1 MFRVAILSFWHVH
14 AQDYAREAEAHPA
27 TEIAAIWDEEPE
39 RGREEAERWGVPFE
53 EDLDELLARGD
64 LDGVVVTTPTTA
76 HREIITAAGQAGKHV
91 YTEKVLAPTL
101 REAQE
106 IISEVEQADVTLVV
120 SLPRLYTGYTEATK
134 EAFSKGMIGEVTYL
148 RVRVSHD
155 GALPT
160 DENPRG
166 WLPDRFFEPEESA
179 GGVAIDFGAHPLYLV
194 SHLLGMPEQLVSVY
208 GCFTERTVEDNS
220 VVVFRY
226 PKGVLGVA
234 EATFVGASM
243 PFFLEAHGT
252 DGSLLYDPDTGL
264 RLRRAVAEGWE
275 GVETPPDG
283 TSPFGRWVDLAS
295 RAEPYPEN
303 VQAALELNAL
313 AEAANLSAQKGP
325 SRPSRPSSARQLMR
339 VR

>member
-1 MFRVAILSFWHVH
+1 MIRVAILSFWHVH
-14 AQDYAREAEAHPA
+14 AQDYAREAEAHPG
-27 TEIAAIWDEEPE
+27 TEIMAVWDEDPK
-39 RGREEAERWGVPFE
+39 RGSKEAGRRGIPFE

-76 HREIITAAGQAGKHV
+76 HREVLLKAAQAGKHIF
-91 YTEKVLAPTL
+91 TEKVLTPSL
-101 REAQE
+101 REAEE
-106 IISEVEQADVTLVV
+106 IVSEVERAGVTLVV
-120 SLPRLYTGYTEATK
+120 SLPRLYTGYTEAIK
-134 EAFSKGMIGEVTYL
+134 EALSKGTIGEVTYL

-166 WLPDRFFEPEESA
+166 WLPDRFFDPKESA

-194 SHLLGMPEQLVSVY
+194 SHLLGMPEQLVSAY
-208 GCFTERTVEDNS
+208 GRFTERPVEDNS

-226 PKGVLGVA
+226 LKGVLGLA

-243 PFFLEAHGT
+243 PFVLEAHGT
-252 DGSLLYDPDTGL
+252 DGSLLYDPATGL
-264 RLRRAVAEGWE
+264 RLRRAVAERWE

-283 TSPFGRWVDLAS
+283 QSPFERWVDLAS
-295 RAEPYPEN
+295 RAKPYPEN

-313 AEAANLSAQKGP
+313 TEAANLSAQKGHP
-325 SRPSRPSSARQLMR
+325 VRPDLPRLDRL
-339 VR
+339 